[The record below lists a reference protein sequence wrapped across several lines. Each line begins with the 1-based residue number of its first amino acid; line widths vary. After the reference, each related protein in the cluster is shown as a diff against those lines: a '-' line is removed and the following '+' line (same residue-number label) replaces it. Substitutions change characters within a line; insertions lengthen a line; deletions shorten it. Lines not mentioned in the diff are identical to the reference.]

1 MIVYYLISASQLL
14 CGEKQDFD
22 TASKES
28 HQRKTSVQ
36 KKKG

>member
-28 HQRKTSVQ
+28 SRKKTTVQ
-36 KKKG
+36 KIKG